1 MPVLSV
7 SKYFWKSQNLGQED
21 SDGNSKLVE
30 GSECAPDIRRGYLG
44 QVERCQSRVQTYVDT
59 KYGMFKQIMK
69 RPSQEQTLNKLFFF
83 LNKKRT
89 FLNYLWR
96 KCWCL
101 LLHYMVNP
109 ITALWT
115 NRWLL
120 AMKFSYFFFKDIEQ
134 HMVLKWRELLS
145 FTWAFYRK

>member
-69 RPSQEQTLNKLFFF
+69 RPLKEQTLNPLVFF
-83 LNKKRT
+83 LNKKGH
-89 FLNYLWR
+89 F
-96 KCWCL
+96 
-101 LLHYMVNP
+101 
-109 ITALWT
+109 
-115 NRWLL
+115 
-120 AMKFSYFFFKDIEQ
+120 
-134 HMVLKWRELLS
+134 
-145 FTWAFYRK
+145 

>member
-83 LNKKRT
+83 LNKK
-89 FLNYLWR
+89 
-96 KCWCL
+96 
-101 LLHYMVNP
+101 
-109 ITALWT
+109 
-115 NRWLL
+115 
-120 AMKFSYFFFKDIEQ
+120 KDISQ
-134 HMVLKWRELLS
+134 LPMTKMLVFVVALHGKSHHCLVNK
-145 FTWAFYRK
+145 

>member
-69 RPSQEQTLNKLFFF
+69 RPLKEQTLNPLVFFSEQ
-83 LNKKRT
+83 KRT

-115 NRWLL
+115 NRWLRMERITVL
-120 AMKFSYFFFKDIEQ
+120 YMSVLQKIIHLNFFF
-134 HMVLKWRELLS
+134 
-145 FTWAFYRK
+145 YRQT